1 MKGWSV
7 NQPNFEDSKLMRRA
21 SDFNPSAQCACGQE
35 VMEVLKKIDSDIRDI
50 KHGMGTIRTA
60 FVRNDLGDPDYEGH
74 RQAHLSAIRK
84 DKEIDQLKMAGAVKF
99 VGAVMGVVGLIFA
112 TGLGAQIQK
121 WVGH

>member
-1 MKGWSV
+1 
-7 NQPNFEDSKLMRRA
+7 
-21 SDFNPSAQCACGQE
+21 
-35 VMEVLKKIDSDIRDI
+35 MEVLKKIDSDIRDI

>member
-1 MKGWSV
+1 M
-7 NQPNFEDSKLMRRA
+7 NQPNFEDSQIKRRA
-21 SDFNPSAQCACGQE
+21 SDFAPPQVCPCGQE
-35 VMEVLKKIDSDIRDI
+35 MMDVMKKMQEDIRDI

-99 VGAVMGVVGLIFA
+99 IGAVMGVVGLIFVS
-112 TGLGAQIQK
+112 GLGSQLQK
-121 WVGH
+121 ILGH